1 MTSTAFYTLA
11 QDLVCFFDFRLVQ
24 TSVFLF
30 NFSFIHA
37 AHQTVHDCL
46 ESRRYPLMRRV
57 AQSHL
62 RTTKPYRLAVTITI
76 MDKYLPKTFASVG
89 SFPSPYLPNLFEL
102 HLLVRIWLSKQAR
115 RGVEAYVLIQT
126 EIGAVGKVLP
136 AVRSLPLVDRADDV
150 TGPYDIIALLD
161 AETLQEIGRQV
172 VEGIQVIEG
181 VTRTLTCPVG
191 HLNLDMLL
199 PPQES

>member
-1 MTSTAFYTLA
+1 M
-11 QDLVCFFDFRLVQ
+11 
-24 TSVFLF
+24 
-30 NFSFIHA
+30 
-37 AHQTVHDCL
+37 
-46 ESRRYPLMRRV
+46 
-57 AQSHL
+57 
-62 RTTKPYRLAVTITI
+62 
-76 MDKYLPKTFASVG
+76 
-89 SFPSPYLPNLFEL
+89 
-102 HLLVRIWLSKQAR
+102 
-115 RGVEAYVLIQT
+115 EAYVLIQT